1 MTVLMNRRNL
11 QYTLN
16 RPIYNKLRDKE
27 TAFAVKSQ
35 IIDSS
40 TVRDFDIQ
48 VVDIPSSQDLSSVQT
63 PPMSA
68 GSY

>member
-1 MTVLMNRRNL
+1 MNWRNV

-16 RPIYNKLRDKE
+16 RPIDNKLRDKE

-35 IIDSS
+35 ILDSS

-48 VVDIPSSQDLSSVQT
+48 VVATPSSQDLSSVQT
-63 PPMSA
+63 SPMSA